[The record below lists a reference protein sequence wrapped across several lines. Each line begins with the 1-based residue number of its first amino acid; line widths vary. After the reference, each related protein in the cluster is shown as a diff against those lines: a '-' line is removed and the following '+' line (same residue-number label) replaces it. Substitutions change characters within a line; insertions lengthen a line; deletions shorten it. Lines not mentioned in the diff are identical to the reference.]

1 LAQLNWNVCSH
12 AGRQYAIGVYHGP
25 ETGHL
30 VVHCN
35 ATVMIIDFNV
45 VQAKSYSFMLDDNL
59 CELSIL
65 PKGDTYDYVLDLNQ
79 PVDIPEPSPA
89 KNQRYQYY
97 ALGAAVVFFLT
108 IYLLTFWL
116 SPQIPQ

>member
-1 LAQLNWNVCSH
+1 MAQLNWNVCSH
-12 AGRQYAIGVYHGP
+12 AGRQYTIGVYHGA

-35 ATVMIIDFNV
+35 STVVIIDFNV
-45 VQAKSYSFMLDDNL
+45 VQAKTYSFMLDNNL
-59 CELSIL
+59 CELSIA
-65 PKGDTYDYVLDLNQ
+65 PKGDAYDYVLDLND
-79 PVDIPEPSPA
+79 PVDMPAPEP
-89 KNQRYQYY
+89 KGGERYHYY
-97 ALGAAVVFFLT
+97 ALGAALIFFLT